1 MVEPLLSIR
10 DLRVSFGGTSGRS
23 LAAVRGVDLDVLPGE
38 LVAVVGES
46 GSGKSVTMLAVLGL
60 LGPNAVAT
68 GSVRFDGQELLGAP
82 PGQLRRIRGARIG
95 TIFQDPLTSLNPA
108 HTIGDQLA
116 EAVLAHDP
124 RARKRAR
131 LRAGDLLEL
140 VSIPDVNR
148 RLRSY
153 PHELSGGMRQRV
165 MIAMALANE
174 PDLLIADEPTTA
186 LDVTIQAQIL
196 DVLADVQRS
205 RQLAVVLVTHDLGVV
220 AGLAQRVNVMYAGR
234 VVERGDAIGV
244 FHHQNHP
251 YTRGLLACL
260 PRLDRRHDL
269 QPIGGSPPSLDRLPT
284 GCAFHPR
291 CPLAVERCRAE
302 LPELRDLP
310 STAAAC
316 HHAPLAPLSALEPAD
331 R

>member
-1 MVEPLLSIR
+1 M
-10 DLRVSFGGTSGRS
+10 
-23 LAAVRGVDLDVLPGE
+23 
-38 LVAVVGES
+38 
-46 GSGKSVTMLAVLGL
+46 
-60 LGPNAVAT
+60 
-68 GSVRFDGQELLGAP
+68 
-82 PGQLRRIRGARIG
+82 
-95 TIFQDPLTSLNPA
+95 
-108 HTIGDQLA
+108 
-116 EAVLAHDP
+116 LAHDP

-131 LRAGDLLEL
+131 ARAGDLLEL
-140 VSIPDVNR
+140 VSIPDVDR

-196 DVLADVQRS
+196 DVLAAVQRA

-234 VVERGDAIGV
+234 VVEHGDAVGV

-269 QPIGGSPPSLDRLPT
+269 QPIGGSPPSLDDLPDRLRVPPPLPA
-284 GCAFHPR
+284 GARSLPPRAARSCATF
-291 CPLAVERCRAE
+291 
-302 LPELRDLP
+302 P

-316 HHAPLAPLSALEPAD
+316 HVAPLRTARPGGSLMAAARGARPRQDVHRSRRACCAARGPSSRPCRTCPSTSAAA
-331 R
+331 RR